1 MIICDIDGCI
11 FDNNQR
17 VHLIPDDKSSVEN
30 WAQFN
35 KACLSDRPIKS
46 VIDFV
51 KFLALQRTG
60 EHHRAITFVTSRGL
74 DAKEET
80 RAQLTARFFDFNIS
94 VKMRSMSDNR
104 STVDYKRDV
113 LTGLSHQFVS
123 DSVIIDDHAGVIKM
137 VEQDFPMINRIL
149 VPSFDCTITNEYK

>member
-11 FDNNQR
+11 FDNNHR
-17 VHLIPDDKSSVEN
+17 AHLIPVDKSCTEN
-30 WAQFN
+30 WSKFN
-35 KACLSDRPIKS
+35 KACLSDKPIKS

-60 EHHRAITFVTSRGL
+60 EYHRAITFVTSRGL

-80 RAQLTARFFDFNIS
+80 LGQLTARFFDFNIS
-94 VKMRSMSDNR
+94 LKMRGMSDNR

-113 LTGLSHQFVS
+113 LIGLSHKFS
-123 DSVIIDDHAGVIKM
+123 NDSVIIDDHPGVIKM

-149 VPSFDCTITNEYK
+149 VPSFDCTITDEC

>member
-11 FDNNQR
+11 FDNNHR
-17 VHLIPDDKSSVEN
+17 THLIPSDKSCVEN
-30 WAQFN
+30 WARFN
-35 KACLSDRPIKS
+35 KACLSDKPIKS

-74 DAKEET
+74 DAKDET
-80 RAQLTARFFDFNIS
+80 RAQLTTRFFDFNIS
-94 VKMRSMSDNR
+94 IKMRRMDDNR

-113 LTGLSHQFVS
+113 FLRLSDKFVS

-149 VPSFDCTITNEYK
+149 VPSFDCTIVNEFE